1 MGSAD
6 IHIHSIFSFDA
17 TATIRAILKQAA
29 DVKLNLIAVTDHDE
43 IRGSLEACDLA
54 PKYGLEAIPGLEVST
69 KDGHLLA
76 LYVEQSPPSGLSLI
90 DTLAAIGELGGIAI
104 AAHPFNHLPY
114 SLNEEAVLNALS
126 HDDVKDVLVGIET
139 HNMSTQPFNKLA
151 QKLSIFLPL
160 AKIGS
165 SDAHIYQ
172 TIGSARTEFPG
183 KTAKDFRLA
192 LEKRTTVPIIYKQ
205 NDPAKALLNWARRI
219 TLRRF
224 GYASDSKSVTMP
236 INTHPIKTS
245 DRKEKE

>member
-6 IHIHSIFSFDA
+6 IHIHSTFSFDA

-104 AAHPFNHLPY
+104 AA
-114 SLNEEAVLNALS
+114 
-126 HDDVKDVLVGIET
+126 
-139 HNMSTQPFNKLA
+139 
-151 QKLSIFLPL
+151 
-160 AKIGS
+160 S
-165 SDAHIYQ
+165 SW
-172 TIGSARTEFPG
+172 
-183 KTAKDFRLA
+183 
-192 LEKRTTVPIIYKQ
+192 
-205 NDPAKALLNWARRI
+205 PA
-219 TLRRF
+219 
-224 GYASDSKSVTMP
+224 
-236 INTHPIKTS
+236 
-245 DRKEKE
+245 